1 MNRTHAVPLTLAA
14 AVLLAGLTTST
25 PATGA
30 PTTETQAAPAV
41 SIDTAGF
48 PAAKPAAE
56 RAAVNIPSPSAR
68 KKKVFAM
75 YFTALPL
82 SHDNKPSATD
92 RYACYISPTCQE
104 LYAKYGGIMRDRPVP
119 RNPLSGD
126 WRLADAKTEI
136 KQAKAAGLDGF
147 LLDMLNLSDHNH
159 GDGNYQRLHNMMKAA
174 QSVDKNFKLMLMPD
188 MDPNSPDTLLTPSQ
202 MATQL
207 AAFNKY
213 SAVYRTGKKM
223 VIAPF
228 NADLKTPAYWKSVMS
243 SLKSNYKIDSVLLPI
258 LNTDTRL
265 NFGGFLKISWGIS
278 EWGVTDP
285 TQIARRQSILNLGA
299 KARKAGK
306 KWMQSIR
313 VQDSRPR
320 EAMFDEAANSETIK
334 ASWKAAKDSKADL
347 AFLVSWNDYYET
359 TSFAPSVQHGWAVL
373 DINAVY
379 QSEFQTGKKSA
390 VRRDAVYISHRVQ
403 AHNLTPTSPAYTS
416 ATIAQL
422 RGVKK
427 RLAKSDF
434 KPARNTVEVVTMLT
448 KTAQVK
454 VVIGGKLYTY
464 TAKAGVNAKLFPLRT
479 GYVSAAIYRKNTKTK
494 KYVRLGTVATN
505 DEVVGSRS
513 IQDLGY
519 RFASSLR
526 KLPRRS

>member
-1 MNRTHAVPLTLAA
+1 MNRTHAVRLTLAA

-82 SHDNKPSATD
+82 SYDNKPASAD
-92 RYACYISPTCQE
+92 QYACYTSPTCQE
-104 LYAKYGGIMRDRPVP
+104 LYVKYGGIMRDRPVP
-119 RNPLSGD
+119 RNPLSGN

-147 LLDMLNLSDHNH
+147 LLDMLNLSDHNDV
-159 GDGNYQRLHNMMKAA
+159 DGNYKRLHNMMKAA

-188 MDPNSPDTLLTPSQ
+188 LSPGGADARLTPSQ
-202 MATQL
+202 MAAQL

-228 NADLKTPAYWKSVMS
+228 NADLKTPTYWKSVMS
-243 SLKSNYKIDSVLLPI
+243 SLKSNYRIDSVLLPI
-258 LNTDTRL
+258 LNTDTAK
-265 NFGGFLKISWGIS
+265 NFNGFLKISWGIS
-278 EWGVTDP
+278 EWGVHDP
-285 TQIARRQSILNLGA
+285 TQIAGRVSSLKLGA
-299 KARKAGK
+299 RARKAGK

-320 EAMFDEAANSETIK
+320 DAVFDEAANSETIK
-334 ASWKAAKDSKADL
+334 ASWKAAKVSKADL

-373 DINAVY
+373 DINAFY
-379 QSEFQTGKKSA
+379 QSEFQTGKKPA

-403 AHNLTPTSPAYTS
+403 AHNLKPSLKAYS
-416 ATIAQL
+416 SSTIARL
-422 RGVKK
+422 RGVKLK
-427 RLAKSDF
+427 FKKSYF

-448 KTAQVK
+448 KKTKVK
-454 VVIGGKLYTY
+454 VAIGGKLYTY
-464 TAKAGVNAKLFPLRT
+464 TAKAGVSAKLFPLRT
-479 GYVSAAIYRKNTKTK
+479 GYVSAAIYRKSSKTK

-505 DEVVGSRS
+505 EKVVGSRS

-526 KLPRRS
+526 RLPRRS